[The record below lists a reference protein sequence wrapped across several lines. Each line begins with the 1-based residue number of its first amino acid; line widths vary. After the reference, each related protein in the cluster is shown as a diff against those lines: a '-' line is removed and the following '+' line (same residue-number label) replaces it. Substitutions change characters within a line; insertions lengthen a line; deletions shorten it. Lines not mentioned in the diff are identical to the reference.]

1 VNALSC
7 ARFANTLSRFL
18 AASLLLVSS
27 VAATAKIDV
36 PDHII
41 YGNVT
46 VFGQP
51 APAGAVVEA
60 RLQPGGAVLAR
71 YVVGSVS
78 RYGGQFALHFH
89 MDQVEPRLADYARPG
104 DPIKIYLGSQL
115 AATTSVG
122 AVGVAVRL
130 DIDPQNAGTGPA
142 ISIADAQVYEG
153 HSGETVVNLP
163 VTLNTTAPQAVLIH
177 WETRNGDGNGVAAAV
192 GGAACGADVDFRSAN
207 GLLSIPAGSLSG
219 TITVRVCGDT
229 QVEPNER
236 FTVELTSVDN
246 GFGVFADSTSEILIL
261 DDDNVPEMRMASIR
275 VSEPLSGTRQ
285 AVFQAFLSRSHENP
299 VSFNWAT
306 QNGTAT
312 QGADYVGGSGT
323 VVFAP
328 GEDTKTIEVTILSDA
343 IVEADE
349 NFRLQLSNAASLR
362 LMQEF
367 VYATIVD
374 PAHNPPLN
382 PLPPQTG
389 GPGGIAD
396 LVRPTS
402 LVITEDGMHAYA
414 TSENKNAVLRFSRDP
429 ANGELTFVNSYKAST
444 SGFTGAKLDGAFDLA
459 LSPDE
464 DFLYVTAWRDDAI
477 TVLSRD
483 TTDGSLGFVQSR
495 VNGQSYGGV
504 TVQGM
509 DEAVKV
515 AVTPDGQHVYA
526 LGRASNAV
534 VAFTRDPADGTLT
547 YLHMLSSGS
556 PGMSALS
563 RPQGL
568 VISDDGAQ
576 VYVSARFGNAVFVLN
591 RDTSSSSGQYGR
603 MSMAE
608 AHVDGLLGVSG
619 LSGALGIVISPDGK
633 HLYVASEGDDAVVL
647 FNRAPNGSLT
657 YRNKWTRG
665 TGNLWGMDGAQGI
678 DVSPDGMKVYVTGAA
693 DDSLTIFTR
702 DHLASSPGVGNLTGA
717 RTLFNGDGEI
727 TTMDEPGAVVAANDN
742 CFVYVVAAGS
752 DGAILPFNRCNTVLL
767 FSDSFEDPLPLPL
780 DD

>member
-1 VNALSC
+1 MNARACEKFSRALP
-7 ARFANTLSRFL
+7 RFL
-18 AASLLLVSS
+18 AATLLLVLGF
-27 VAATAKIDV
+27 AATAKIDA

-60 RLQPGGAVLAR
+60 RLETTGTVLAR
-71 YVVGSVS
+71 YVVGSVP
-78 RYGGQFALHFH
+78 RYGSQFALHFR
-89 MDQVEPRLADYARPG
+89 MDQVEPRLENYARPG

-115 AATTSVG
+115 AASTSVG
-122 AVGVAVRL
+122 AIGVAVRL

-142 ISIADAQVYEG
+142 ISIADAQTYEG
-153 HSGETVVNLP
+153 HSGETVVNLA

-192 GGAACGADVDFRSAN
+192 GGTNCGAEVDFRAAN

-219 TITVRVCGDT
+219 NIAVRVCGDT
-229 QVEPNER
+229 LVEPNER

-246 GFGVFADSTSEILIL
+246 GFGVFADSTSQILIL
-261 DDDNVPEMRMASIR
+261 DDDNVPELRMASIR
-275 VSEPLSGTRQ
+275 VGEPVSGTRQ

-299 VSFNWAT
+299 VSFDWVT
-306 QNGTAT
+306 QNGTAI
-312 QGADYVGGSGT
+312 QGSDYVAGGGT
-323 VVFAP
+323 VTFAP
-328 GEDTKTIEVTILSDA
+328 GEDTKTIEVTVLSDA
-343 IVEADE
+343 VVEADE
-349 NFRLQLSNAASLR
+349 SFRLHLTNAASLR
-362 LMQEF
+362 LMQEY

-389 GPGGIAD
+389 GPGGVAD

-402 LVITEDGMHAYA
+402 LVITGDGFHAYA

-429 ANGELTFVNSYKAST
+429 ASGELTFVNSYKASST
-444 SGFTGAKLDGAFDLA
+444 GFAGAKLDGAFDLA
-459 LSPDE
+459 LSPGE
-464 DFLYVTAWRDDAI
+464 DFLYVVAWRDDAI

-483 TTDGSLGFVQSR
+483 TTDGALGFVQSR

-509 DEAVKV
+509 DEAAKV

-547 YLHMLSSGS
+547 FLHMLSSAT
-556 PGMSALS
+556 PGMAALS

-591 RDTSSSSGQYGR
+591 RDTTSSSGQFGR
-603 MSMAE
+603 MSMAG
-608 AHVDGLLGVSG
+608 AHIDGLLGVSG
-619 LSGALGIVISPDGK
+619 LSGAFGLALSPDGK

-657 YRNKWTRG
+657 YRNKWVRG
-665 TGNLWGMDGAQGI
+665 TGSLWGMDGAQGI

-693 DDSLTIFTR
+693 DDSLTIFNR
-702 DHLASSPGVGNLTGA
+702 DHVLSSPGVGNLTGA

-727 TTMDEPGAVVAANDN
+727 TKMDEPGTVVAAGDN

-752 DGAILPFNRCNTVLL
+752 DGAILPFNRCNAVPL

-780 DD
+780 E